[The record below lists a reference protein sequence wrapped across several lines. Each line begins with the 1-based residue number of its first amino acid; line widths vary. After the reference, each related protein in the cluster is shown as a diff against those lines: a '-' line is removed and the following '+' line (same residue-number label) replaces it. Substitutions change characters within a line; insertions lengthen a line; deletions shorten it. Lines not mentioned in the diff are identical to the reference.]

1 MTNSDESNDV
11 LVGAIPESA
20 SGSRLDKVMPSVF
33 PPYSRSQLQ
42 VWLKQGRILMGD
54 SIPSPRLIVSGGEVL
69 SLAVPELPSLKWAP
83 EDLHLSIEYEDAD
96 LVVINK
102 PAGLVVHP
110 GAGNGSGTLANAIL
124 YRYPNTASLPRA
136 GIVHRLDKDT
146 SGLIVV
152 ALSERA
158 RGYLIKTLER
168 REVVREYLAVVNGC
182 PISGGNI
189 DAPIGRHPR
198 DRIKMAVTET
208 GKSAETQY
216 RVLKRF
222 RSHSL
227 LGLKLKS
234 GRTHQIRVHMTH
246 LGFPLVGDSLY
257 GSRVRIPSQASDQ
270 VIDAL
275 RKFGRQALHATQL
288 GFDHPVSGESLL
300 WTSPMPAD
308 MDLLTKALSEDAE
321 QTCF

>member
-1 MTNSDESNDV
+1 M
-11 LVGAIPESA
+11 
-20 SGSRLDKVMPSVF
+20 
-33 PPYSRSQLQ
+33 
-42 VWLKQGRILMGD
+42 
-54 SIPSPRLIVSGGEVL
+54 
-69 SLAVPELPSLKWAP
+69 
-83 EDLHLSIEYEDAD
+83 
-96 LVVINK
+96 
-102 PAGLVVHP
+102 
-110 GAGNGSGTLANAIL
+110 
-124 YRYPNTASLPRA
+124 
-136 GIVHRLDKDT
+136 
-146 SGLIVV
+146 
-152 ALSERA
+152 
-158 RGYLIKTLER
+158 
-168 REVVREYLAVVNGC
+168 VNGC

-300 WTSPMPAD
+300 WASPIPAD